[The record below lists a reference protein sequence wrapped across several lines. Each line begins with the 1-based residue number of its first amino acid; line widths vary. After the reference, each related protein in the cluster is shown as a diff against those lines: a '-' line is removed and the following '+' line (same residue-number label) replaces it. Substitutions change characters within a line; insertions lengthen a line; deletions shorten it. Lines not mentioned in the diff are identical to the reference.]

1 MGTNYFYSSGCFNS
15 HLCGGPARERNTK
28 KIQNPRENKNIHF
41 SFINTATPRQ
51 TKSKTNKALFLATLN
66 LTLRNEK
73 VGNLEIINK
82 ETTAT
87 HAMTQIG

>member
-1 MGTNYFYSSGCFNS
+1 MLQLASLRWAQQEKGILRKYKT
-15 HLCGGPARERNTK
+15 
-28 KIQNPRENKNIHF
+28 PRENKNIHF
-41 SFINTATPRQ
+41 SFINTATPTQ
-51 TKSKTNKALFLATLN
+51 TKSKTNKALFLAILN

>member
-1 MGTNYFYSSGCFNS
+1 M
-15 HLCGGPARERNTK
+15 K
-28 KIQNPRENKNIHF
+28 
-41 SFINTATPRQ
+41 TATLK
-51 TKSKTNKALFLATLN
+51 TDKSKTNKALFLATLN

>member
-1 MGTNYFYSSGCFNS
+1 MLQLASLRWAQQEKGILRKYKT
-15 HLCGGPARERNTK
+15 
-28 KIQNPRENKNIHF
+28 PRENKNIHF
-41 SFINTATPRQ
+41 SFMNTATPRQ

-87 HAMTQIG
+87 HPMTQIG